1 MFRFSFDPIFGSHWL
16 VLGIVIALGIVLFT
30 VRPGGQRLG
39 KRGRRFLIFLRTLAL
54 LLLFFSMLR
63 PALVYTKTQRLS
75 STLNILLDRSESMS
89 RSDEAAGNTRFHAAR
104 EALID
109 VQPRLQRLQEYSEI
123 NAYTFDASL
132 QPLTVR
138 GGAVQDLP
146 EKPQGRETAIGAA
159 LDAVRE
165 RSAGKRV
172 LGTILLS
179 DGNQRTRP
187 PRDALPQDAAVRMRD
202 AGIPLYAVRLGQ
214 AGASADVQD
223 ISVNDIQANDR
234 VFVKNDLVINGTI
247 RITGY
252 RNQPIPVQLFFED
265 EQGKMQ
271 LVEEKTV
278 RSVEDGQIVPYRF
291 AYAPQ
296 HTGYFKYT
304 VLVPPQPKELID
316 TNNRQSNFVRVIEG
330 GLEVLFIQ
338 GDPLSEQGLLRQSLG
353 ASADIHVQY
362 RSLRPGRVKVDEGS
376 ARQSFQRRLE
386 QYTEERPS
394 WKNDEFARGKYNV
407 YILDGVDS
415 KAFKTEELQALADR
429 VREDGSGL
437 IMLGGLHAFGAGGY
451 AETPLADVSPV
462 ELRALDRQALDGP
475 IRRDIH
481 WQGQIQ
487 MLPKEQGGRIHYV
500 MQLVSDPAENEA
512 RWKSMPPL
520 LGANRFDRI
529 KGGATII
536 AEGPEGQRLLVSH
549 LHGLGRVL
557 AFAGDSTY
565 RWRTAGF
572 VEEHKRFWRQI
583 VLWLAKMEG
592 ALEGDCWITLD
603 NVRLIPG
610 DAAKFQV
617 FLKSSEGEELRN
629 FKAEAFVVRPDGNRQ
644 PVVLVDEDGIPTG
657 SFRETDL
664 PGDYTIQVEARTDVA
679 SSENAVHHASARFM
693 VFDRNLEMD
702 NPIAYPR
709 LLDNISA
716 TTGGYG
722 VAPEQLGSLLDELI
736 AKSESF
742 EEKRETKKSLYDA
755 WSLLLAFVAVMG
767 TEWFFRKYWGLV

>member
-1 MFRFSFDPIFGSHWL
+1 MFRFSPIFGSYWV
-16 VLGIVIALGIVLFT
+16 VLGIVAALGIVLFT
-30 VRPGGQRLG
+30 IRPGGQRLG
-39 KRGRRFLIFLRTLAL
+39 IRGRRFLIFLRTVAL
-54 LLLFFSMLR
+54 LLLLFSMLR
-63 PALVYTKTQRLS
+63 PTLVYTKTQRLS

-109 VQPRLQRLQEYSEI
+109 AQSRLKRLQEYSEV
-123 NAYTFDASL
+123 NGFMFDASL
-132 QPLTVR
+132 HPLTIR
-138 GGAVQDLP
+138 DGIVQDFP

-159 LDAVRE
+159 LDTVRE

-187 PRDALPQDAAVRMRD
+187 PRDALPQDAAGRMRD

-304 VLVPPQPKELID
+304 VLIPPQPKELID
-316 TNNRQSNFVRVIEG
+316 TNNQQSNFVRVIEG
-330 GLEVLFIQ
+330 GLEVLFIH
-338 GDPLSEQGLLRQSLG
+338 GEPLLEQGPLRQSLN
-353 ASADIHVQY
+353 ASVDIQVQY
-362 RSLRPGRVKVDEGS
+362 RSLRVGRVKADEGS

-386 QYTEERPS
+386 QYTERRAS
-394 WKNDEFARGKYNV
+394 WKDTEFAPEKYNV
-407 YILDGVDS
+407 YILDGIDS

-429 VREDGSGL
+429 VREGSGL

-451 AETPLADVSPV
+451 GRTPLADVIPV
-462 ELRALDRQALDGP
+462 ELRALDSQPLDGP

-500 MQLVSDPAENEA
+500 MQLVSDPAENET
-512 RWKSMPPL
+512 RWKSLPPL
-520 LGANRFDRI
+520 LGANKFGRI

-536 AEGPEGQRLLVSH
+536 AEGPEGERLLVSH
-549 LHGLGRVL
+549 LAGLGRVL

-583 VLWLAKMEG
+583 VLWLARMEG

-610 DAAKFQV
+610 DTAKFQV

-629 FKAEAFVVRPDGNRQ
+629 FKAEAFVGRPDGERQ
-644 PVVLVDEDGIPTG
+644 RVVLVDEDGIPTG
-657 SFRETDL
+657 SFRETEL
-664 PGDYTIQVEARTDVA
+664 PGDYTIQVEVPVD
-679 SSENAVHHASARFM
+679 SPDSENVVHHASARFM

-702 NPIAYPR
+702 NPVAFPR

-722 VAPEQLGSLLDELI
+722 IAPEQLGSLLDALI
-736 AKSESF
+736 EKAESF

-755 WSLLLAFVAVMG
+755 WGLLLAFVVVMG